1 MVFNVTLPVG
11 VRLKMLQKES
21 AMMVVKKGDIHYIGG
36 CEVLPAPL
44 NVDEENRRISQL
56 GTEEEYR
63 ARAILI
69 EHNLRLVVYI
79 AKKFDNTGVGVEDLI
94 SIGTIG
100 LIKAVDTFKIANGA
114 KFATYAA
121 RCIQNE
127 ILMHFRSQ
135 KKQAAEI
142 SLNDTIDVDRD
153 GNPLTYID
161 VISCDDSLE
170 AEVERKIRSA
180 KARSC
185 VDTLLSPR
193 ERKIIS
199 MRYGLDGRQPLTQR
213 EIAEALKISRSYVS
227 RIEKN
232 ALDKLREAME

>member
-1 MVFNVTLPVG
+1 MLTGILSVFTSFFHLILGIGTPQNYPPPLPPKQEQELFIKAEG
-11 VRLKMLQKES
+11 GDGEAR
-21 AMMVVKKGDIHYIGG
+21 KK
-36 CEVLPAPL
+36 
-44 NVDEENRRISQL
+44 
-56 GTEEEYR
+56 
-63 ARAILI
+63 LI
-69 EHNLRLVVYI
+69 AHNLRLVSHIVRKYY
-79 AKKFDNTGVGVEDLI
+79 ASNPSQEDLI